1 MTAIADFK
9 EEERRWV
16 LGLVSTGH
24 FFSHFVM
31 LSLPPLFLLIKPEL
45 NISFTALGGIVS
57 AFAATTAIGQIPA
70 GVLVDRYG
78 GRFILI
84 SGMAI
89 ISICL
94 FLAGFCTGYW
104 ELLIL
109 FGVAGI
115 GNSVFHPADFS
126 ILAAKLDNNI
136 FLFIFLFSYNYL

>member
-9 EEERRWV
+9 GEERRWV

-70 GVLVDRYG
+70 GILVDCFFLRAFLTP
-78 GRFILI
+78 GRARQI
-84 SGMAI
+84 
-89 ISICL
+89 
-94 FLAGFCTGYW
+94 FC
-104 ELLIL
+104 
-109 FGVAGI
+109 VH
-115 GNSVFHPADFS
+115 S
-126 ILAAKLDNNI
+126 
-136 FLFIFLFSYNYL
+136 